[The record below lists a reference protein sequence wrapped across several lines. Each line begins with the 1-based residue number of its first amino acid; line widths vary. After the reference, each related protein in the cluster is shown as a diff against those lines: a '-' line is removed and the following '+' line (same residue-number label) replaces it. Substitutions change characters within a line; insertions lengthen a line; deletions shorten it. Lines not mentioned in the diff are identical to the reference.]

1 MRKCLYMKNVK
12 LIEKLVEIAENV
24 PEVQELLDSME
35 ISVHQYTDG
44 ESILSREVG
53 SVYNV
58 RDIVENTDGT
68 CVGILWFN

>member
-1 MRKCLYMKNVK
+1 MVNMENVT
-12 LIEKLVEIAENV
+12 LIEKLVKIADDI

-35 ISVHQYTDG
+35 ISIHQYTEG

-53 SVYNV
+53 NAYNV

>member
-1 MRKCLYMKNVK
+1 MVDMENVT
-12 LIEKLVEIAENV
+12 LIEKLIKIADDI

-35 ISVHQYTDG
+35 ISIHQYTEG

>member
-1 MRKCLYMKNVK
+1 MENVK
-12 LIEKLVEIAENV
+12 LIEKLIKIAEDV
-24 PEVQELLDSME
+24 PEVQELLDAME
-35 ISVHQYTDG
+35 IGIHEYVDG

-58 RDIVENTDGT
+58 RDIVKNTNGT

>member
-1 MRKCLYMKNVK
+1 MENVK
-12 LIEKLVEIAENV
+12 LIEKLVEIAETV

-35 ISVHQYTDG
+35 IGIHQYVDG

-53 SVYNV
+53 SVCNV

>member
-1 MRKCLYMKNVK
+1 MENVK
-12 LIEKLVEIAENV
+12 LIEKLVKIAENV
-24 PEVQELLDSME
+24 PEVQELLNSME
-35 ISVHQYTDG
+35 IGIHQYVDG